1 MPETEIVEQI
11 SRVYTPKFSGFG
23 EFLGYLPLWRR
34 KSRKHSSI
42 LILVRHGRSIL
53 NEHKRLQ
60 PWTPEGDILSP
71 SGRIQAQ
78 LLARILRFLDFNTIY
93 TSDFLRVEE
102 TAKLIVQHQ
111 KTQRGLQLRTD
122 IALRD
127 FNFGKLVGLSVRPN
141 HNEMA
146 VQFPQIHE
154 LYENDTAQFYAPD
167 GDRLSEFS
175 SRASTRL
182 EEIADAN
189 IGKVIGIATHDF
201 WIRSVLYSSWQ
212 RPLSEFLSMRIRN
225 ASISIVE
232 YQKGSHAFHVL
243 VANDV
248 NHLS

>member
-1 MPETEIVEQI
+1 M
-11 SRVYTPKFSGFG
+11 
-23 EFLGYLPLWRR
+23 
-34 KSRKHSSI
+34 
-42 LILVRHGRSIL
+42 RHGRSIL

-78 LLARILRFLDFNTIY
+78 LLARILRFLDFSSIY
-93 TSDFLRVEE
+93 SSDFLRVEE
-102 TAKLIVQHQ
+102 TARLILHHQ
-111 KTQRGLQLRTD
+111 KTPRGLQLRTD
-122 IALRD
+122 VSLRD
-127 FNFGKLVGLSVRPN
+127 FNFGKLVGLSVRPD

-154 LYENDTAQFYAPD
+154 LYAHDTAQFYAPD

-182 EEIADAN
+182 AEIADAS
-189 IGKVIGIATHDF
+189 IGKVVGIVTHDF
-201 WIRSVLYSSWQ
+201 WIRSALFSAWQ
-212 RPLSEFLSMRIRN
+212 RPLSDFLEMRIRN

-232 YQKGSHAFHVL
+232 YHRQSHTFDVL

-248 NHLS
+248 AHLS